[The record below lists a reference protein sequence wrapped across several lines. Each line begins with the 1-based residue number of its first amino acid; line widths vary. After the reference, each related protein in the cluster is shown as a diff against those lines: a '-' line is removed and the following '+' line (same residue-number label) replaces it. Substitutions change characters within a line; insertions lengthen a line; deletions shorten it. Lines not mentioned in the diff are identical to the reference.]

1 MQNRIATS
9 VLTMRK
15 YGFYI
20 LGLVLACLFAM
31 PVFAMA
37 NTNPLPAYEAFP
49 FSATVENS
57 HTIHVHWQI
66 AKDYYLYKQK
76 LRFTFEPQVEA
87 DIQWPQGKIQ
97 QDSGRSPYEIYMGEV
112 TIPITLHTQT
122 QQVRLDVNYQGCSDK
137 GFCYPPRQDSILI
150 DLATQT
156 VTTVSDVAKKAMAQ
170 AASQSQE
177 SHASLTS
184 LLTNQNGVKEILAS
198 QNMGMLLL
206 IFAGLGLLLAFTP
219 CVMPMIPILTSIII
233 GHKQPVSTR
242 KAFLL
247 SSTYVLSSSL
257 TYAAAGVLAAYMGSS
272 LQAWLQQPWIIAIV
286 SGLFVLL
293 SLSLFGVYDLRLPNR
308 WQNRITAISRK
319 QEGGTYIGVF
329 IMGMVSTLIVSPCVT
344 APLVG
349 VLMYIAES
357 GNMALGAGA
366 LFIMGIGMGIPLIV
380 IGMTAGKWLPKRG
393 PWMTGVQQIFGLLML
408 GMAMWLLSRVYS
420 LSVIIVFCAVLF
432 VAAAIY
438 FGVYRTRFEGRHT
451 LNRMMGTISGI
462 AGVLLLI
469 TVSVPSL
476 MNTTVNAFTTTQLSV
491 VEANKFTIVHNM
503 EELNKQLSLAQSSGK
518 PVILDFYA
526 DWCESCV
533 VMDKNVFSVP
543 EVLNSLSH
551 FVLLRADLS
560 QNSAADADLL
570 KNYDVIA
577 PPTVLFFNDHGQEV
591 NSHRIVGELNANE
604 FLSRINTF
612 ITASCDTKVTC

>member
-1 MQNRIATS
+1 
-9 VLTMRK
+9 L
-15 YGFYI
+15 
-20 LGLVLACLFAM
+20 LCLLAR
-31 PVFAMA
+31 PVFAA
-37 NTNPLPAYEAFP
+37 TNTNPLPADKAFN
-49 FSATVENS
+49 FSVSVENS
-57 HTIHVHWQI
+57 NTVNVHWQMT
-66 AKDYYLYKQK
+66 KDYYLYKQK
-76 LRFTFEPQVEA
+76 LHFSFDPKVIA
-87 DIQWPQGKIQ
+87 DIALPQGKIK
-97 QDSGRSPYEIYMGEV
+97 QDSNRSPYEIYADTV
-112 TIPITLHTQT
+112 IVPITLHTHI
-122 QQVRLDVNYQGCSDK
+122 QQIQLSVDYQGCSDK
-137 GFCYPPRQDSILI
+137 GFCYPPMHQSVFL
-150 DLATQT
+150 DLATQS
-156 VTTVSDVAKKAMAQ
+156 VTPINDTHNVIATQ
-170 AASQSQE
+170 
-177 SHASLTS
+177 ASLKS

-247 SSTYVLSSSL
+247 SSIYVLSSSL

-366 LFIMGIGMGIPLIV
+366 LFVMGIGMGIPLIV

-451 LNRMMGTISGI
+451 LNRVMGAISGI

-476 MNTTVNAFTTTQLSV
+476 MNTTVNAFTTTQLAV
-491 VEANKFTIVHNM
+491 VEANKFTIVRNM